1 MLRGLQTALI
11 ILVLAL
17 LGAAPAVRPALAQ
30 GQDSG
35 LGLREAERSVV
46 RIMVLHLDAND
57 QPIALVGGSGFVVAP
72 GKIVTNNHVVTPVEG
87 SVRQLYYVVPDR
99 FSGTEGKDAQLLQT
113 WPAADLALLSAPEI
127 AAPSL
132 KIAATPPG
140 KEATVRALGYPGVT
154 DSMRNLT
161 LAKRLE
167 PSEPYVTSGSIALF
181 SDTAPGGAE
190 VETIFHTAAIDHGN
204 SGGPLLDECDRVIG
218 VNTWGAADTLADDG
232 QVESHQGQ
240 FAAIRST
247 VLAKFLD
254 NSGVKGD
261 IDYGPCVKAPTVD
274 PALAAEVDKANAAAT
289 LALAAAQKA
298 ENERDQILRWG
309 VILIGLGAAVGALIL
324 FLRWHQAQTP
334 VAPAVPVEAHEEGAA
349 ATPAPKKPPPIAIW
363 ALLAVFVVA
372 LVGLWLMTHP
382 KPADKPV
389 QVAQSTTV
397 ALACTLDPKQSF
409 SPIAGAGSLTIGFDE
424 PIACVNGRTP
434 YEKNASGGYSHIT
447 VQDKTHSVSKMEMSG
462 DLKTFTRRDFV
473 LGDADYASYSA
484 GRKSLGQLSCPI
496 PNDAASAK
504 ATNDT
509 LEKIRTL
516 SASYLE
522 VESSRVMTWHCTAAR
537 RTPARSRRG

>member
-1 MLRGLQTALI
+1 MLRGLRTALI
-11 ILVLAL
+11 VLAL
-17 LGAAPAVRPALAQ
+17 ACLGAGLSVTARPAFAQ
-30 GQDSG
+30 DQG

-127 AAPSL
+127 AAPAL

-204 SGGPLLDECDRVIG
+204 SGGPLIDECDRVIG

-274 PALAAEVDKANAAAT
+274 PAMAAEVDKANAAAAK
-289 LALAAAQKA
+289 ALEAAQKA
-298 ENERDQILRWG
+298 ESDRDQILHWG
-309 VILIGLGAAVGALIL
+309 VGLIALAAAVGALVM
-324 FLRWHQAQTP
+324 FLRWRQAAP
-334 VAPAVPVEAHEEGAA
+334 VAAETHADGAA
-349 ATPAPKKPPPIAIW
+349 APGAKKPLPIALW

-372 LVGLWLMTHP
+372 LIGLWIMTHP
-382 KPADKPV
+382 KPAAVTPAT
-389 QVAQSTTV
+389 AQNMTV
-397 ALACTLDPKQSF
+397 TLVCKLDAKQSF
-409 SPIAGAGSLTIGFDE
+409 NPVPGAASLTFGFDE

-434 YEKNASGGYSHIT
+434 YEKNPNGGWSHIT
-447 VQDKTHSVSKMEMSG
+447 VQDKAHSVSKMELSS
-462 DLKTFTRRDFV
+462 DKSTFTRRDFN
-473 LGDADYASYSA
+473 LNDTDYAAYSA
-484 GRKSLGQLSCPI
+484 GRTSLGQLTCPI

-504 ATNDT
+504 STADT

-522 VESSRVMTWHCTAAR
+522 VESSRVMTWHCEPQTAPAAAP
-537 RTPARSRRG
+537 TPAS

>member
-1 MLRGLQTALI
+1 MLRGLRTALV
-11 ILVLAL
+11 VLMLAC
-17 LGAAPAVRPALAQ
+17 LGAAPAAVRPAF
-30 GQDSG
+30 GQEQDQG

-57 QPIALVGGSGFVVAP
+57 QPIAVVGGSGFVVAP
-72 GKIVTNNHVVTPVEG
+72 GKIVTNNHVVQPVDG
-87 SVRQLYYVVPDR
+87 SVKQLYYVVPDR

-113 WPAADLALLSAPEI
+113 WPQADLALLSAPEI

-154 DSMRNLT
+154 DSMRNLP
-161 LAKRLE
+161 LAKTLQ

-181 SDTAPGGAE
+181 SDTAPGGQPM
-190 VETIFHTAAIDHGN
+190 ETIFHTAAIDHGN
-204 SGGPLLDECDRVIG
+204 SGGPLLDECDRVIA

-254 NSGVKGD
+254 NAGVKGD

-274 PALAAEVDKANAAAT
+274 PSLAAEVDKANAAAT
-289 LALAAAQKA
+289 QALAAAQKA
-298 ENERDQILRWG
+298 EKDRDQILRWG
-309 VILIGLGAAVGALIL
+309 VALIGLAAAIGMVVM
-324 FLRWHQAQTP
+324 FLRWRQAS
-334 VAPAVPVEAHEEGAA
+334 APAPTVSVEAHSEAA
-349 ATPAPKKPPPIAIW
+349 AGAPVVKTPLPIAVW

-382 KPADKPV
+382 KPAAPP
-389 QVAQSTTV
+389 QPAPSTTV
-397 ALACTLDPKQSF
+397 TLACTLDSKQSF
-409 SPIAGAGSLTIGFDE
+409 NPVAGAGSLSIGFD
-424 PIACVNGRTP
+424 PAIACVNGRTP

-447 VQDKTHSVSKMEMSG
+447 VSDKAHSVSKMELSS
-462 DLKTFTRRDFV
+462 DLKSFSRRDFV
-473 LGDADYASYSA
+473 LSDSDYAAYSA
-484 GRKSLGQLSCPI
+484 GRKSLGQLACPI
-496 PNDAASAK
+496 PGDAASAK

-522 VESSRVMTWHCTAAR
+522 VESSRVMTWHCAPQAQPAA
-537 RTPARSRRG
+537 PAS

>member
-1 MLRGLQTALI
+1 MLRGLRTALI
-11 ILVLAL
+11 VLALAL
-17 LGAAPAVRPALAQ
+17 LGAAPVARPAAAQ
-30 GQDSG
+30 DAG

-57 QPIALVGGSGFVVAP
+57 QPIGLVGGTGFVVAP
-72 GKIVTNNHVVTPVEG
+72 GKIITNNHVVQPIDG
-87 SVRQLYYVVPDR
+87 SVRQLFYVVPDR
-99 FSGTEGKDAQLLQT
+99 FAGTEGKDAQLLQT

-127 AAPSL
+127 AAPPM

-161 LAKRLE
+161 IEKRLQ

-204 SGGPLLDECDRVIG
+204 SGGPLIDECDRVIG

-254 NSGVKGD
+254 TSGVTGD
-261 IDYGPCVKAPTVD
+261 IDYGPCVKAPAAPD
-274 PALAAEVDKANAAAT
+274 PALTAEVDKANAAANQ
-289 LALAAAQKA
+289 ALAAAQKA
-298 ENERDQILRWG
+298 EDERDEILRWG
-309 VILIGLGAAVGALIL
+309 VILIGLAAAVGALVM
-324 FLRWHQAQTP
+324 FLRWRQAQMP
-334 VAPAVPVEAHEEGAA
+334 APAVSVEAHAEGAA
-349 ATPAPKKPPPIAIW
+349 PAPVKHPLPIAVW

-372 LVGLWLMTHP
+372 LVGLWLMTHH
-382 KPADKPV
+382 KTADKPV
-389 QVAQSTTV
+389 QTAQTTTV
-397 ALACTLDPKQSF
+397 TLVCTLDPKQSF
-409 SPIAGAGSLTIGFDE
+409 NPIPGSSSLTFGFDA

-434 YEKNASGGYSHIT
+434 YEKNAGGYSHIT
-447 VQDKTHSVSKMEMSG
+447 VQDKTHSVSKMELSS
-462 DLKTFTRRDFV
+462 DLKTFSRRDFV
-473 LGDADYASYSA
+473 LNDADYAAYSA
-484 GRKSLGQLSCPI
+484 GRTSLGTLTCPI
-496 PNDAASAK
+496 PGNDASAK
-504 ATNDT
+504 TTADT
-509 LEKIRTL
+509 LAKIRTL

-522 VESSRVMTWHCTAAR
+522 VESSRVMTWRCAPQSPPAA
-537 RTPARSRRG
+537 PAS